1 MFRRV
6 WMVVVVVLLTGSAL
20 TVAAPARAQSLP
32 PGEFVARVYFDDPA
46 QVPVLARYDVW
57 EVNRDAG
64 YAVVAMDPYLY
75 FLLEKEGFRV
85 QVDDSLTAALN
96 QPHKALP
103 GQTSGIPGY
112 PCYRTVEETYATAE
126 DIVAAHPTLATW
138 SDVGDSWQ
146 KTANKG
152 GYDMKVLKLTNSAVP
167 GPKPKLFITA
177 SIHAREYTPA
187 ELTTRFAEYLVN
199 NYDVDADATW
209 LLDYHEVHLM
219 LHANPDGRKQAEAG
233 KSWRKNTN
241 DTYCPSSPFSPPNG
255 IGADL
260 NRNFSFQW
268 GCCGGSSSFQCDAT
282 YRGSSPG
289 SEPETQAIQ
298 NYLVAQFPD
307 QRASDL
313 SAAAP
318 ADATG
323 LFLDIHSYS
332 QLVLWPWGF
341 TDSPAPNGTA
351 LQTLGRKFAYFN
363 GYEPQQA
370 IELYPTD
377 GTTDDFG
384 YGELGVASY
393 TFELGTAFFEAC
405 SNFENTIL
413 PANMSALIYAAKV
426 ARTPYLT
433 AAGPD
438 ALSVAVSAG
447 TVAAGTPVNLTATVD
462 DTRFNNVN
470 GAEPTQT
477 ITAAEYYVDV
487 PPWDT
492 ANGPVAHAM
501 AASDSAFNSTVEGV
515 TATVDTTALSSGRH
529 ILFVRGQ
536 DASGNWGALSAV
548 FLTVEAAPCQAPD
561 AVTDLQIGSSGADVV
576 LSWSAVA
583 GADDYQVWRGV
594 DNPYFA
600 PAPGAECTTAAGCQV
615 VATTGFTDPV
625 LGDSAANHS
634 YLVRAAK
641 SCGAV
646 SADSNRVGE
655 FEFGLTPGE

>member
-1 MFRRV
+1 MRRRV
-6 WMVVVVVLLTGSAL
+6 WVVVVVVVLAASAV
-20 TVAAPARAQSLP
+20 TAAAPAQAQPLP

-46 QVPVLARYDVW
+46 RLRDLARYDIW
-57 EVNRDAG
+57 EVNHEAG
-64 YAVVAMDPYLY
+64 YAVVAMDSYLY
-75 FLLEKEGFRV
+75 FFLEKEGFRV
-85 QVDDSLTAALN
+85 EVDDDLTATLN
-96 QPHKALP
+96 QPNKALP
-103 GQTSGIPGY
+103 GQTNGIPGY
-112 PCYRTVEETYATAE
+112 PCYRTVEETYTTAE
-126 DIVAAHPTLATW
+126 NLVAAHPTLATW
-138 SDVGDSWQ
+138 SDVGDSWE
-146 KTANKG
+146 KTAAG
-152 GYDMKVLKLTNSAVP
+152 GQPGYDMKVLKLTNSAVA

-187 ELTTRFAEYLVN
+187 ELSTRFAEYLVD

-209 LLDYHEVHLM
+209 LLDHHEIHLM

-241 DTYCPSSPFSPPNG
+241 GNYCGANSNFR
-255 IGADL
+255 GADL

-268 GCCGGSSSFQCDAT
+268 GCCGGSSTFQCDET
-282 YRGSSPG
+282 YRGPSAA

-298 NYLVAQFPD
+298 NYLAAQFPD
-307 QRASDL
+307 QRDPDL
-313 SAAAP
+313 NAAAP

-323 LFLDIHSYS
+323 LYLDIHSYS

-341 TDSPAPNGTA
+341 TSDVAPNGAA

-363 GYEPQQA
+363 GYDPQQA

-384 YGELGVASY
+384 YGELGLASY
-393 TFELGTAFFEAC
+393 TFELGTAFFESC

-413 PANMSALIYAAKV
+413 PANIPALIYAAKT

-433 AAGPD
+433 PAGPD
-438 ALSVAVSAG
+438 ALNVAVSAG
-447 TVAAGTPVNLTATVD
+447 TVTAGTPVDLTATID

-470 GAEPTQT
+470 GAEPTQA
-477 ITAAEYYVDV
+477 IAAAEYYVDV
-487 PPWDT
+487 PPWDV

-501 AASDSAFNSTVEGV
+501 AASDGSFNSIVEGV
-515 TATVDTTALSSGRH
+515 TAAVDTTGLSAGRH
-529 ILFVRGQ
+529 ILFVRGR
-536 DASGNWGALSAV
+536 DANGNWGAFSAV

-561 AVTDLQIGSSGADVV
+561 AVTDLQIDHNTTDVL

-583 GADDYQVWRGV
+583 GADQYQVWRGV
-594 DNPYFA
+594 NDPYFA
-600 PAPGAECTTAAGCQV
+600 PAPGAECTPAVGCQV
-615 VATTGFTDPV
+615 VTTTGFADPL
-625 LGDSAANHS
+625 LGDPAANHS

-655 FEFGLTPGE
+655 FEYALTPGE